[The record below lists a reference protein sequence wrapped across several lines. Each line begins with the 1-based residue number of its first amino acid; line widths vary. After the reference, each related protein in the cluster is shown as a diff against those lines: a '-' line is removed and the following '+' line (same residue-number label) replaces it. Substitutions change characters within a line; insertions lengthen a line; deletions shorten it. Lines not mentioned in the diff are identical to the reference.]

1 MANAYNCKT
10 LWCRWKDAQYNVEL
24 CLCILGLQF
33 LDTRACLNDKHV
45 VQFHSICPLTLF
57 FSIQQCEKHSARFE
71 QDLSEY
77 SEPRAT
83 SFLI

>member
-1 MANAYNCKT
+1 MANANNCKT
-10 LWCRWKDAQYNVEL
+10 LWCTKMHSTI

-33 LDTRACLNDKHV
+33 LDTRACLNDKYV
-45 VQFHSICPLTLF
+45 VQFHLIGPLTL
-57 FSIQQCEKHSARFE
+57 CEKHAASFE

-77 SEPRAT
+77 SEHRST